1 MHPHG
6 WARIRGKTMKT
17 SNNEP
22 KKAMKTGIEG
32 RGRPSSRWD
41 EPVLGRV
48 FQGLRP
54 RLISVVALRHLPTR
68 RERWEKGGSLRAVKG
83 KRREGKAGFFPER
96 GGFSPPSP
104 SFRDFSTIFYLSF

>member
-41 EPVLGRV
+41 EPVLGWV

-54 RLISVVALRHLPTR
+54 WLISVVALRHLPTE
-68 RERWEKGGSLRAVKG
+68 RERWEKVGSLRPVSG
-83 KRREGKAGFFPER
+83 KRRDGTAVFSRKAWIFTASSRHFPA
-96 GGFSPPSP
+96 FP
-104 SFRDFSTIFYLSF
+104 T